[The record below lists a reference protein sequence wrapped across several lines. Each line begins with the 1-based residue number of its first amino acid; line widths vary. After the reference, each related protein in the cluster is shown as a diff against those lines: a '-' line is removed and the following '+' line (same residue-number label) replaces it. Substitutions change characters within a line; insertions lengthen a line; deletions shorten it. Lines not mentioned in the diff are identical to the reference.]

1 VIDHSPPVLDA
12 DPRSHDMPS
21 LRSLALPGVLAMAAA
36 ITVGAAAANAQQGAT
51 LAPSAVNP
59 QVSFVASLTG
69 AQEVP
74 PVTTDAVGR
83 STVTVNPTTGQI
95 CVNTLTTLGEPIT
108 MSHIHS
114 GLVGASGPVVVD
126 LAVTSGTKYAKCVVT
141 TPGQAAAIAANPAG
155 FYVNAHTATNPTG
168 ELRGQLAMRVPAVG
182 GITTLT
188 EPVRAYDSR
197 QGSDGPLA
205 PNATRV
211 VALATG
217 VDGAGATQAAVPAG
231 AQAAIVTVTVTQTVD
246 SGYVTAYSNSL
257 DGTPATSTVNWTS
270 ANDSVAATTTVAV
283 DGEGKIKLTAGPRG
297 TQVIVDVIGYV
308 L

>member
-36 ITVGAAAANAQQGAT
+36 ITVGATAANAQQGAT

-141 TPGQAAAIAANPAG
+141 TPGQAAAIAANPA
-155 FYVNAHTATNPTG
+155 
-168 ELRGQLAMRVPAVG
+168 GQLAMRVPAVG